1 MNTDAHEDAER
12 NIGTQMMKICFSN
25 VIPTMRYG
33 KDGQKGEGRRGSDIR
48 NDIMN
53 IINAMTHIGE
63 EKIRKKFFKQGKDGR
78 YNIPDQKAIDK
89 YLLSICENNDLGTAS
104 EEIMRNGGRIAS
116 LTARQVFEQSISSM
130 INADVV
136 DIKTQG
142 GAAIQQSCF
151 GFEGMDN
158 SVTADD
164 DIAQK
169 VSSLRTRIEDLDI
182 SIRLSKKLKPIHAET
197 LGDLLNNKKYIED
210 SLEQKLQN
218 EVQKLLGGF
227 NLTFDDAISNEALD
241 KYEDAL
247 KSLGNH
253 VLNDGKA
260 LKWYN
265 GKGTME
271 VMLSMNF
278 FKEVIPEKYKTDYKT
293 ARQWLID
300 NDIINGTKTDGT
312 QSNPGPFGVGYR
324 IPTQGMSSTFGF
336 VVADVLPETSG
347 DLIIVPREFTAQ
359 TGSDKHQCSNQY
371 NIKNSFNCWK
381 LHTWWTISSQVSI

>member
-1 MNTDAHEDAER
+1 MDNLHLQLNTDAHEDADR

-53 IINAMTHIGE
+53 VINAMTHIGE

-78 YNIPDQKAIDK
+78 YNIPDQEAIDK

-130 INADVV
+130 VNADVV

-158 SVTADD
+158 SVVTDGN
-164 DIAQK
+164 IAQ
-169 VSSLRTRIEDLDI
+169 
-182 SIRLSKKLKPIHAET
+182 
-197 LGDLLNNKKYIED
+197 
-210 SLEQKLQN
+210 
-218 EVQKLLGGF
+218 
-227 NLTFDDAISNEALD
+227 NEALD

-247 KSLGNH
+247 KGLGNH

-381 LHTWWTISSQVSI
+381 LHTRWTISSQVSI